1 MRKTCATIATIEKG
15 KQKWHIYASTKTNL
29 IIQVDYAR
37 IVILPS
43 ITSRENKNFQSR
55 NFRITKV
62 KTILKNQMAQMKIKI
77 NKMSFDTSYLFFVNY
92 QMNLL

>member
-1 MRKTCATIATIEKG
+1 MIWVWGKEDKLTSALTLTKSITPKTCATIATIEKG

-29 IIQVDYAR
+29 IIQVDYVRTA
-37 IVILPS
+37 ILLS

-62 KTILKNQMAQMKIKI
+62 KTILKN
-77 NKMSFDTSYLFFVNY
+77 
-92 QMNLL
+92 